1 MNRRKLIVLG
11 RVAFLVATIF
21 TEPTARNVLK
31 DGLIGLAEATQR
43 VCEDPCSIFNHPHIP
58 LWQRLDPTC
67 PQCL

>member
-1 MNRRKLIVLG
+1 MNRRKLTVLG
-11 RVAFLVATIF
+11 TVAFLVATIF
-21 TEPTARNVLK
+21 TEPTAGNVLM